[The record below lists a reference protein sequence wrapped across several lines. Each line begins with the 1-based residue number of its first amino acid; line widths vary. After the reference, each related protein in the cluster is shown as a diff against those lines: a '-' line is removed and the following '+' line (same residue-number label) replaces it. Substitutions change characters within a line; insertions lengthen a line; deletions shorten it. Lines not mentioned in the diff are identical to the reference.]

1 MWNLLRTNRD
11 VRFLFI
17 AQVVSF
23 AGDWFAYV
31 AFVGVVQDISDASI
45 LVTLIY
51 VAQTLP
57 AFLMTPVSG
66 PTADRFNRQVVI
78 ATVSSVQSVAAIGLL
93 LVDSNGTLWIGYVC
107 LCAISALGS
116 FVGPAAQASLPNL
129 VRSPAELAKASVLFG
144 SLWGAMLAIGA
155 ALGGVVAGAFGRDVA
170 FIANAV
176 SFVLATVSVLL
187 IRRPMQAPRDARA
200 TRARMRPIADMR
212 EALGYARRDSV
223 LLAMLA
229 SKATFAMGAGIVG
242 LLAVLVTDEF
252 GGGDRETGMMIAVRG
267 LGVAV
272 GPAHRRAVRALV
284 TGPGAA
290 PVRVVGRA
298 VRRVLPRPQRR
309 ARPRGRAAA
318 RARWPTSAAVPS
330 GRCRPTAC
338 RPARPTTSAAASWP
352 ATSASSRS
360 SSRCRTCV
368 AGVLADALGARPT
381 VAVFAVLG
389 IAASIAYQFATRPIR
404 HRLDHEAMLAT
415 TAGTDATAPGSAG
428 FASHVEQRPR
438 ARTGGAAPSRPTWS
452 ACRGRR
458 RAPAR
463 SPAPARTPGGRD
475 RACGRSPPPAAATQR
490 PWPSGST
497 SSTASTPCRRAQHAR
512 AQ

>member
-17 AQVVSF
+17 AQVISF

-66 PTADRFNRQVVI
+66 PAADRFNRQVVI
-78 ATVSSVQSVAAIGLL
+78 AIVSSVQAVAAIGLL
-93 LVDSNGTLWIGYVC
+93 LVDSNATLWIGYVC

-116 FVGPAAQASLPNL
+116 FVGPSAQASLPNL
-129 VRSPAELAKASVLFG
+129 VRSPDELAKASVLFG

-170 FIANAV
+170 FVANAV
-176 SFVLATVSVLL
+176 SFVLATGSVLL
-187 IRRPMQAPRDARA
+187 IRRPMQAPRDARS

-272 GPAHRRAVRALV
+272 GPLI
-284 TGPGAA
+284 AA
-290 PVRVVGRA
+290 PFVRSSLAKVLHLCGWSGALFGVCYLGLSVAPALA
-298 VRRVLPRPQRR
+298 VALPLVLLAHLGGGAQWTLSTYGLQ
-309 ARPRGRAAA
+309 ARSPDHVRGRILAGDFGIV
-318 RARWPTSAAVPS
+318 TLIITVSNL
-330 GRCRPTAC
+330 
-338 RPARPTTSAAASWP
+338 
-352 ATSASSRS
+352 
-360 SSRCRTCV
+360 V
-368 AGVLADALGARPT
+368 AGALADTLGARPT
-381 VAVFAVLG
+381 VAIFAVLG
-389 IAASIAYQFATRPIR
+389 IAASIVYQFATRPIR
-404 HRLDHEAMLAT
+404 DRLGREA
-415 TAGTDATAPGSAG
+415 ATATAVAG
-428 FASHVEQRPR
+428 N
-438 ARTGGAAPSRPTWS
+438 
-452 ACRGRR
+452 
-458 RAPAR
+458 
-463 SPAPARTPGGRD
+463 
-475 RACGRSPPPAAATQR
+475 
-490 PWPSGST
+490 
-497 SSTASTPCRRAQHAR
+497 
-512 AQ
+512 